1 MLPVSKL
8 DTEGD
13 RRMARKTDVTE
24 VVERPYWR
32 EAEARVVVE
41 AWRTSG
47 EALVGFARRYGIEPG
62 RVARWAAR
70 LEGAATPMR
79 FHPVRLAE
87 GAPGAGEAIEIHLAG
102 GRRVRV
108 APGFQAEDLRR
119 VLAVLEPR
127 TPC

>member
-1 MLPVSKL
+1 
-8 DTEGD
+8 
-13 RRMARKTDVTE
+13 MARKTDVTE
-24 VVERPYWR
+24 IVERSYWR

-47 EALVGFARRYGIEPG
+47 EGLVGFARRYGVEPG

-70 LEGAATPMR
+70 LGGAAAPMR

-87 GAPGAGEAIEIHLAG
+87 RIHGDGAAIEIHLVG

-119 VLAVLEPR
+119 VLAVLDPG

>member
-1 MLPVSKL
+1 
-8 DTEGD
+8 
-13 RRMARKTDVTE
+13 MARKTGVAE

-32 EAEARVVVE
+32 EAEARMVVE

-47 EALVGFARRYGIEPG
+47 ESLSQFAGRHRVEPG

-70 LEGAATPMR
+70 LRGGSTSAPVR
-79 FHPVRLAE
+79 FHPVRLAGPGDGS
-87 GAPGAGEAIEIHLAG
+87 GAAIEIHLVG

-119 VLAVLEPR
+119 VLAVLEAG